1 MIEKNVFL
9 LYLSADIEE
18 EIQTVREEILRNEA
32 ELEAKKQENEK
43 LKLEL
48 VGVLDEQFNL
58 LVRYSFHPYQ

>member
-18 EIQTVREEILRNEA
+18 EIQTVRKEILRNEA

-58 LVRYSFHPYQ
+58 LVRYFLHPDK